1 MPDIVQSCV
10 SSVLNL
16 QIFFFSEFLKNESM
30 FMTVDFFVSN
40 QLKSTHEPG
49 VNGSANVHKVSK
61 GP

>member
-16 QIFFFSEFLKNESM
+16 QIFFSEILKNESM

-40 QLKSTHEPG
+40 QLKSTYEPG

>member
-16 QIFFFSEFLKNESM
+16 QIFFSEFLKNESM

-49 VNGSANVHKVSK
+49 VNGSANVHMVSK

>member
-49 VNGSANVHKVSK
+49 VNGSANVHKESK